1 MTEFSLEN
9 RYQRKAIGDRKN
21 IFVTNFRL
29 SLFFD
34 SFLLFWGEK
43 RDMHCFKQYNKS
55 VLISSLFSFNMEV
68 NYYM

>member
-1 MTEFSLEN
+1 MMEFSLEN

-34 SFLLFWGEK
+34 SFFIILGEK
-43 RDMHCFKQYNKS
+43 KRYA
-55 VLISSLFSFNMEV
+55 LL
-68 NYYM
+68 